1 MKFCPECGFELDN
14 DNFKFC
20 PECGYK
26 FESNNNINSK
36 QNENSEP
43 KGFIDGVI
51 KGIRDQIPDEY
62 IDKIKDNEV
71 IDDAITHAKI
81 MWHGPQ
87 TEKEKAYKEK
97 QQQKKEQKD
106 PIKYKINE
114 VTGKHYIDSPYFTKR
129 KELFYATED
138 YIYYKDIL
146 KWEVKNCNLEYDDIE
161 ARLDELLKINAAK
174 EIFELRNEKSTCSF
188 KTREDLEQ
196 YLKSKN
202 KSYSIPIDDEE
213 TEMNSN
219 DGLKTSPE
227 KENFT
232 QQKTVEPN
240 YTDFELSDLQES
252 LIKSLPVINTPSTYE
267 ENIIKKYAEFNSE
280 ERKELLKDCWT
291 VTKLANEHNINRQ
304 QVQNEILTDEF
315 LDKDLIGV
323 FKVNPD
329 NIRSLKILYRK
340 PLSEKEQS
348 QETVSKTSNE
358 ELIKSEKETVSK
370 TSNEE
375 LVKPEKEIVSKTSNE
390 ELVKP
395 EKETP
400 LTNENVVKEVK
411 VPEEPVKKHVEE
423 KTESSQEESSNAS
436 TKVIQD
442 NKGNDNKNQKRSLFG
457 GNSSDKKEF
466 NKQLKFYVGG
476 IAESDYFRNKKEEF
490 NKGEILDIN
499 QYFVKG
505 ILKKEF
511 KNGKLSVDGIE
522 NRLDELFG
530 LDVKS
535 MYELSEKKVDT
546 SSIKTQDDLSDY
558 LLKEYGEKRAEES
571 RKNADK
577 NYRINSLFEKYGVDL
592 EGAYFFK
599 CSIEE
604 RRSSTFYNT
613 DRRNLDTAYVALFD
627 DYIGIIKESVFLKSD
642 MGMRKVFFKTV
653 SGIDYDTS
661 GKLGMSN
668 SLFIR
673 MHSGE
678 PVQLK
683 FISEKDVAEVQAK
696 FEKYMAQKDT
706 PNTVQINQET
716 SNADEL
722 LKYAELYKQGI
733 LTEEEFEAKKKE
745 LL

>member
-26 FESNNNINSK
+26 FESNNNTNSK

-358 ELIKSEKETVSK
+358 EL
-370 TSNEE
+370 
-375 LVKPEKEIVSKTSNE
+375 
-390 ELVKP
+390 VKP

-400 LTNENVVKEVK
+400 FTNENVVKEVK

-535 MYELSEKKVDT
+535 LLSYT
-546 SSIKTQDDLSDY
+546 
-558 LLKEYGEKRAEES
+558 
-571 RKNADK
+571 
-577 NYRINSLFEKYGVDL
+577 
-592 EGAYFFK
+592 
-599 CSIEE
+599 
-604 RRSSTFYNT
+604 
-613 DRRNLDTAYVALFD
+613 
-627 DYIGIIKESVFLKSD
+627 
-642 MGMRKVFFKTV
+642 
-653 SGIDYDTS
+653 
-661 GKLGMSN
+661 KL
-668 SLFIR
+668 
-673 MHSGE
+673 
-678 PVQLK
+678 
-683 FISEKDVAEVQAK
+683 
-696 FEKYMAQKDT
+696 
-706 PNTVQINQET
+706 
-716 SNADEL
+716 
-722 LKYAELYKQGI
+722 
-733 LTEEEFEAKKKE
+733 
-745 LL
+745 